1 MHHMVDREWICS
13 YVPLNKYFSNIDY
26 LQSLSSNFDHTPVK
40 LTTGR
45 ALKNNRVYP
54 SSLNIKG
61 MLELTLIETLNT
73 FSDYLCPE
81 TNRELIEELKES
93 WIDSRKIFNDLKL
106 MLFIKDSISFDL
118 LLDILTNKKLET
130 VNIILACFS
139 DIEFLCETQR

>member
-61 MLELTLIETLNT
+61 MLEITLIETLNT

-93 WIDSRKIFNDLKL
+93 
-106 MLFIKDSISFDL
+106 
-118 LLDILTNKKLET
+118 
-130 VNIILACFS
+130 
-139 DIEFLCETQR
+139 